1 MDGHLVRVVVN
12 GVQVSMLTSHSYLK
26 DSKTYTDLSIG
37 VLGRWHP
44 VGGGGEGDFDCVG
57 ECVPSLQR
65 SVYGD
70 REGKENGSFDD
81 FRTDRLG
88 YGGGDLDEA
97 ESWDGTGLYAL
108 GKELVGRWFR
118 QHDDMALGC
127 YISCL
132 RCS

>member
-1 MDGHLVRVVVN
+1 MDGRLVGVVVN
-12 GVQVSMLTSHSYLK
+12 GVQVPMLTSRSYLK
-26 DSKTYTDLSIG
+26 DSLTYSALSSG

-44 VGGGGEGDFDCVG
+44 VGGGGEGDFDSVG
-57 ECVPSLQR
+57 ECVPSLYR

-97 ESWDGTGLYAL
+97 GEGVLGRHRPVRAREGGGGEMVPSTG
-108 GKELVGRWFR
+108 
-118 QHDDMALGC
+118 
-127 YISCL
+127 
-132 RCS
+132 